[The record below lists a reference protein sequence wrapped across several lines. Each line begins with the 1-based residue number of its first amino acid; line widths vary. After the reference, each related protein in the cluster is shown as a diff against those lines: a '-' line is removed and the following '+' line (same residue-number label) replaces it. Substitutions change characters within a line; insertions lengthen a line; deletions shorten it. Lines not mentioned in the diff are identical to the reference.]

1 MSKNI
6 DNTIKATIVKMAA
19 FFFAKINVIWFF
31 QPQNWNCWRSIV

>member
-19 FFFAKINVIWFF
+19 FFFAKINVI
-31 QPQNWNCWRSIV
+31 